1 MEERSSDP
9 YLKKK
14 NKTKL
19 PQKSP
24 QTSAFTS
31 LAKILSQG
39 ELLFQGILGNVAFH
53 LSQLGL

>member
-14 NKTKL
+14 KTKL

-24 QTSAFTS
+24 RTSSFTS
-31 LAKILSQG
+31 LAKILSEG

>member
-14 NKTKL
+14 KTKL